1 MLQPPPLLCLALALG
16 LLHTAATA
24 QASDAPSVQN
34 APTPSCIE
42 VEVDGEKAPSYAC
55 LSQRLSPVAPA
66 ARPSD
71 QGLASESITQRPG
84 NQLGV
89 FNRAATSNRMGNTFG
104 SSVYPQRPPT
114 IAPMAPAPLVPPR

>member
-1 MLQPPPLLCLALALG
+1 MLQRPPLLCLALAYG
-16 LLHTAATA
+16 LLHATA
-24 QASDAPSVQN
+24 KAHANDAPSEQN
-34 APTPSCIE
+34 APMPSCIE

-55 LSQRLSPVAPA
+55 LSQRLSPAAPA

-104 SSVYPQRPPT
+104 NSVYPQRPPPT
-114 IAPMAPAPLVPPR
+114 APAPLVMPRSP